1 MAGESNQTG
10 STVIEESQ
18 EDVIVGT
25 RFEDSLVTTLNLV
38 LLTLDNSEIVSGI
51 DILTFVINNATL
63 VDINTG
69 VFVGRLVEE
78 GVLEGV
84 LRALSDIIVGENDN
98 VRSFITL
105 S

>member
-1 MAGESNQTG
+1 M
-10 STVIEESQ
+10 IEESQ

-38 LLTLDNSEIVSGI
+38 LLTLDNSEIVSGG

-69 VFVGRLVEE
+69 VLVGRLVEE

>member
-1 MAGESNQTG
+1 M
-10 STVIEESQ
+10 IEESQ

-69 VFVGRLVEE
+69 VLVGRLVEE

>member
-1 MAGESNQTG
+1 M
-10 STVIEESQ
+10 IEESQ

-38 LLTLDNSEIVSGI
+38 LLTLDNSEIVSGG
-51 DILTFVINNATL
+51 DILTFVIDNATL